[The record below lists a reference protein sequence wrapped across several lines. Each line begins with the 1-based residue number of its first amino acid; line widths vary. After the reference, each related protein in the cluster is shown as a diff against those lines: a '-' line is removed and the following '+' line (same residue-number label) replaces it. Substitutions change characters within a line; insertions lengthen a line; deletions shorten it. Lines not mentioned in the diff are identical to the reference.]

1 MHTTS
6 LTLLTS
12 PIRCGRSRWT
22 VLVFASAPLAAAM
35 IVCAASPVRVIR
47 TVETRDPADS
57 AMVLVHGETI
67 DLCVRM
73 LNYAMPMDLTGY
85 TVVLHGQTN
94 GQSVSESYQIVGLA
108 GLPDDPSA
116 AALGWT
122 SVALPVSTWWPASAP
137 SGRWTLVATAPG
149 TAARVMRAGGPLTVR
164 GSAAADALA
173 PLPQSVA
180 AGLRAQWLADIALA
194 TNALPQGSSGTA
206 TGALHAV
213 TADRLV
219 GTNAWSAI
227 DSGTQVFYRVVGATT
242 NRTPVALASDLDAA
256 TNHLVA
262 TYLLGTNAWM
272 TVSNQTLTI
281 WRTIDGVSSSL
292 WSSAES
298 EVAGDEIDLSF
309 TNALMSAL
317 SAKAD
322 KAWGQYAPDGSPNP
336 DPAYMTF
343 LNAPAT
349 MHASGFQWAT
359 YGAYS
364 VMAESGA
371 VAYESGADG
380 TARWGLDL
388 QTNYV
393 GFIRGGSMIVAAKAG
408 AINVTGGGTTNGIAE
423 IDYPYTS
430 GDFPALWFAP
440 ALDVPFSVQTGVV
453 WIDNEDGT
461 ATVNAPATTP
471 KGFWYAT
478 TTVSYD
484 VIFDIRPPARL
495 TGGVFGTTNAA
506 PVVYDS
512 VIEIESDGKTYRMPA
527 QEVP

>member
-1 MHTTS
+1 M
-6 LTLLTS
+6 LL
-12 PIRCGRSRWT
+12 GAT
-22 VLVFASAPLAAAM
+22 VA
-35 IVCAASPVRVIR
+35 CASPVRVLR
-47 TVETRDPADS
+47 TIETRDPADH
-57 AMVLVHGETI
+57 ALPLVHGETI
-67 DLCVRM
+67 ELRVRM
-73 LNYAMPMDLTGY
+73 LNYAMPLDLTGY

-94 GQSVSESYQIVGLA
+94 GQSASESYQIVGLA

-116 AALGWT
+116 AALGWA
-122 SVALPVSTWWPASAP
+122 SVHLPVSTWWPASAP

-242 NRTPVALASDLDAA
+242 NRTPVALVSDLDSM
-256 TNHLVA
+256 TNTLVQ

-272 TVSNQTLTI
+272 TVSNATLSI
-281 WRTIDGVSSSL
+281 WRTIDGVETSL

-298 EVAGDEIDLSF
+298 AGGGVDPIDLSF
-309 TNALMSAL
+309 TNVWIAAI
-317 SAKAD
+317 AGKAD
-322 KAWGQYAPDGSPNP
+322 AAWGRYAPDGSANP
-336 DPAYMTF
+336 DPAYMTY
-343 LNAPAT
+343 LNSPAT

-371 VAYESGADG
+371 VAFESGADG
-380 TARWGLDL
+380 SARWGLDL
-388 QTNYV
+388 HTNYV
-393 GFIRGGSMIVAAKAG
+393 GFVRGGSVIVAARAG
-408 AINVTGGGTTNGIAE
+408 AITVTDGGTTNGVAE
-423 IDYPYTS
+423 IAYPYTS

-440 ALDVPFSVQTGVV
+440 ALDVPFTLQPGVV
-453 WIDNEDGT
+453 WIDNQDGT
-461 ATVNAPATTP
+461 ATVTAPATAP

-478 TTVSYD
+478 TTSTYD

-495 TGGVFGTTNAA
+495 TGGVIGDTNVL

-512 VIEIESDGKTYRMPA
+512 VITVTSGAKTYRIPA